1 MDLFYVDTSA
11 WVSLADDAEAS
22 HARVAAV
29 LRDRRGCLVTSD
41 HVLHETWAVMRIRHG
56 FEPAERLVDGIRS
69 GIARIEVSGLA
80 DLEVAAGIAV
90 TFPDQRFSLSDRT
103 SWAVM
108 ERLGI
113 YEVVTLD
120 NDFRVYRFGPG
131 RRRAFDV
138 SP

>member
-1 MDLFYVDTSA
+1 MDYSYVDTSA
-11 WVSLADDAEAS
+11 WVSLADKAEKS
-22 HARVAAV
+22 HLRVAAA

-41 HVLHETWAVMRIRHG
+41 HVLHETWTVMRFRHG
-56 FEPAERLVDGIRS
+56 FGPAERLVEGIRG

-80 DLEVAAGIAV
+80 DLEVAAAIGAAYA
-90 TFPDQRFSLSDRT
+90 DQRFSLSDRT

-113 YEVVTLD
+113 HEALTLD
-120 NDFRVYRFGPG
+120 SDFRVYRYGPG
-131 RRRAFDV
+131 RRRAFTV